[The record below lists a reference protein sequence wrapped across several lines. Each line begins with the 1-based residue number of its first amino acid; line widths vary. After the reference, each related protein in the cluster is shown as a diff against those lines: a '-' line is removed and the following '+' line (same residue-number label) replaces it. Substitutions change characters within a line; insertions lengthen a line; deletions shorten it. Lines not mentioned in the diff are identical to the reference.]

1 MRISELLAVWTTTEH
16 TEEAGVWGLR
26 AHGAAQREA
35 QQGRRVSGQQSDPR
49 GRDTWAIS
57 ACRVHE
63 HLTVWGRG
71 TKLYSWEL

>member
-49 GRDTWAIS
+49 GRDTWAWQHI
-57 ACRVHE
+57 C
-63 HLTVWGRG
+63 LQGP
-71 TKLYSWEL
+71 